1 MHQESLEND
10 SNVLSGKLEQ
20 TQGHPAAKHKIYA
33 IDHRVE
39 EAQMQLKQE
48 GSAVLSPIQRKKTPD
63 FESVIQSHTPIK
75 SIMSDKVKIMITFRL
90 EQEFVEEIKAVD
102 PKIELLYEPSV
113 MGFPRYQ
120 SHHVGFN
127 GSPEQEKHWEKMLGQ
142 AEIVF
147 GYIAPPHA
155 RNLTQIAPNLKW
167 VQSPSTG
174 IGQMVKGSGLTDS
187 EIVFTTAGGVHTR
200 PLAEFCITAMLMYV
214 KDVFRM
220 EREKHHK
227 HWERYCGTELRGKT
241 LAIISLGNT
250 GRELARL
257 AGCLGMRVIGTKRNT
272 EGVNPASLG
281 AERLY
286 PWTDLK
292 PMLSQADFVVLC
304 VPHTSETTGL
314 IGEEELAAMK
324 RGAVLINIA
333 RGVIIDQSAM
343 IRALQSGR
351 LGAAALDVTTPE
363 PLPADSPLW
372 DMPNVLISPH
382 SASTV
387 DAENAKLIKLFCDN
401 LRNYLEGKPLLNV
414 LDKTLLY

>member
-1 MHQESLEND
+1 ML
-10 SNVLSGKLEQ
+10 
-20 TQGHPAAKHKIYA
+20 
-33 IDHRVE
+33 
-39 EAQMQLKQE
+39 
-48 GSAVLSPIQRKKTPD
+48 
-63 FESVIQSHTPIK
+63 
-75 SIMSDKVKIMITFRL
+75 DKVKVMITFRI

-102 PKIELLYEPSV
+102 PRIELLYESSL
-113 MGFPRYQ
+113 MGYPRYQ

-127 GSPEQEKHWEKMLGQ
+127 GTPEQEKQWEKMLGQ
-142 AEIVF
+142 AEVIF
-147 GYIAPPHA
+147 GYITPSHSH
-155 RNLTQIAPNLKW
+155 NLKKIAPNLKW

-174 IGQMVKGSGLTDS
+174 IGQMVYESGLNDS
-187 EIVFTTAGGVHTR
+187 DIVFTTAGGVHTR
-200 PLAEFCITAMLMYV
+200 PLAEFCMTAMLMYV

-220 EREKHHK
+220 ESEKHHK

-257 AGCLGMRVIGTKRNT
+257 AGCLGMHVIGTKRNI
-272 EGVNPASLG
+272 EGVNPTSLG

-324 RGAVLINIA
+324 HGSMLINIA
-333 RGVIIDQSAM
+333 RGVIVDQPAL
-343 IRALQSGR
+343 IHALQSR
-351 LGAAALDVTTPE
+351 HLGAAALDVTTPE

-372 DMPNVLISPH
+372 DMSNVLISPH

-387 DAENAKLIKLFCDN
+387 DAENAKLTKLFCDN
-401 LRNYLEGKPLLNV
+401 LRSYLDGKPLRNV